1 MRKTIIAVI
10 FILLTTGCT
19 TSTPDNNSSGHANNP
34 STTKKS
40 MMLGWYSSLKTE
52 DLEGIK
58 NVGGNFAITYILSG
72 RLEDSEIQ
80 SYLDEADK
88 RGIKVLLDVT
98 ADWKWFD
105 NDMPTPSFSTGDWEW
120 TFDYAYQNKKIPL
133 ITDKKP
139 ASHHGGWNKDGAN
152 QHGFYMDWRGYPVL
166 NVQPHDIFEVMV
178 YIPKDSNVRELMM
191 EFYAAKKDE
200 PGFSWKYRAYWGEN
214 LYQRYEEKQQLPSF
228 HVGDIPKERDS
239 WVKISFNVDEINLQ
253 ETVVRGINF
262 VNFGTQVYWDL
273 PTRRTSRQRFE
284 ERVKKFAGHHALYGW
299 YLCDEP
305 ELRNIDPD
313 RLKEIHDI
321 IREFDPNPE
330 HKLQAV
336 FQDWRVL
343 QQYSKACD
351 EIIIDCYPVEVTRRK
366 LDWMT
371 KWVSKAGMIAASQQ
385 KNFIFIPQGFGD
397 IPEYPTWT
405 TPTDYEFR
413 WTTWTPIIM
422 GARGIC
428 YWAYYVAPKKLI
440 DKSKELFAEIRKY
453 EPYIMEG
460 KPVTGLNC
468 NIQTDSDND
477 SNPDVVYA
485 VFEYEGKRLVMLSN
499 TTENKIKNVTVT
511 GAEFRYQTDMDGYQV
526 IITEVGL

>member
-1 MRKTIIAVI
+1 MKKTIILMIVAI
-10 FILLTTGCT
+10 MFAGCT
-19 TSTPDNNSSGHANNP
+19 TGIQDNGQQQPVEKNP
-34 STTKKS
+34 TKKKD
-40 MMLGWYSSLKTE
+40 MMLGWYSSLKSQ

-72 RLEDSEIQ
+72 RVDDSEIQ
-80 SYLDEADK
+80 TYLNEADK

-105 NDMPTPSFSTGDWEW
+105 NDMPKPGFTTGDWQW
-120 TFDYAYQNKKIPL
+120 SFDYAYQNKNIPL

-139 ASHHGGWNKDGAN
+139 ASHHGGWNKNGVN
-152 QHGFYMDWRGYPVL
+152 EHGFYMDWRGYPVL
-166 NVQPHDIFEVMV
+166 NIQPHDVFEVMV
-178 YIPKDSNVRELMM
+178 YISKDANIQELMM
-191 EFYAAKKDE
+191 ELYAAKKDE
-200 PGFSWKYRAYWGEN
+200 SKFSWKYRVYWGDDIH
-214 LYQRYEEKQQLPSF
+214 QRYDDKVKLPSF
-228 HVGDIPKERDS
+228 RVGNIPTERDQ
-239 WVKISFNVDEINLQ
+239 WVKISFNVDDISLS

-262 VNFGTQVYWDL
+262 VNYGCQVYWDL
-273 PTRRTSRQRFE
+273 PTRRTSRERFA
-284 ERVKKFAGHHALYGW
+284 ERVKKFSSHPALYGW

-321 IREFDPNPE
+321 IREYDPNPD

-343 QQYSKACD
+343 QEYSKACD
-351 EIIIDCYPVEVTRRK
+351 EIFIDCYPVEVTRRN

-371 KWVSKAGMIAASQQ
+371 KWVSKAEMIAKRQQ

-405 TPTDYEFR
+405 TPNEYEFR

-428 YWAYYVAPKKLI
+428 YWAYYVAPQKLI
-440 DKSKELFAEIRKY
+440 DESKKLFAEIRKY
-453 EPYIMEG
+453 EPYWNEG
-460 KPVTGLNC
+460 KSVTGLNC
-468 NIQTDSDND
+468 NIQTDADND

-485 VFEYEGKRLVMLSN
+485 VFDHKGKRLVMLSN
-499 TTENKIKNVTVT
+499 TTGTKIKSVTVT
-511 GAEFRYQTDMDGYQV
+511 GSEFRYQTDMESYQV
-526 IITEVGL
+526 IIQELDL